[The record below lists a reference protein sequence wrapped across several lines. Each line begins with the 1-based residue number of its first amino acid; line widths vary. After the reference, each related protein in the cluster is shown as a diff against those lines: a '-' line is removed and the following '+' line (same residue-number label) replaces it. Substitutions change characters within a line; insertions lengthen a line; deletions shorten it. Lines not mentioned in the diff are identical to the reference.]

1 MRSAIL
7 IDAGRSSRRQISG
20 STSSSVSLAYQFVR
34 EGISFNGDYSEA
46 PKIKCFSPVKNVNDC
61 NY

>member
-1 MRSAIL
+1 M
-7 IDAGRSSRRQISG
+7 
-20 STSSSVSLAYQFVR
+20 